1 VLVHVVP
8 GDSLFGV
15 GVVALRDAFR
25 TLQGR
30 TFNSAAVGEL
40 LELDAQVAGELF
52 ATLLEEGFVRS
63 AERGADEFVATI
75 RGNALANATARKP
88 VKRAVA
94 ARNLN
99 ALIERA
105 IEVNANPD
113 FLHWVDRIV
122 VFGSFLDESKSVVGD
137 VDVAMALTRREED
150 GDRYIELARARAG
163 QAELAGRTFSSL
175 LDRLGWAEI
184 EVRRFLKGRS
194 NVLSFTTI
202 GDQVLELADRTEVV
216 YERRVD

>member
-1 VLVHVVP
+1 LLQLGADAA
-8 GDSLFGV
+8 GD
-15 GVVALRDAFR
+15 
-25 TLQGR
+25 
-30 TFNSAAVGEL
+30 
-40 LELDAQVAGELF
+40 LF

-63 AERGADEFVATI
+63 AERGPDEFVATI
-75 RGNALANATARKP
+75 RGSALANATARKP

-94 ARNLN
+94 AQNLN

-105 IEVNANPD
+105 AEVNANPD
-113 FLHWVDRIV
+113 FLFWVDRLV

-150 GDRYIELARARAG
+150 GDRFIELAQARAT
-163 QAELAGRTFSSL
+163 QAELYGRTFSSF
-175 LDRLGWAEI
+175 LDRLGWAEM

-202 GDQVLELADRTEVV
+202 DDQVLELADRTEVV
-216 YERRVD
+216 FERTSE